1 MVRRSAPASSRW
13 VAKQWRSVVRMDVL
27 VRQAGALSGAE
38 SEPLGACPVFDD
50 KIPTQAKP
58 AWVGHPND
66 HCLGHPPARRT
77 RRPPSRTTAQKRK
90 PTTPRIYNLSGRPA
104 VAAVT

>member
-1 MVRRSAPASSRW
+1 MGIA
-13 VAKQWRSVVRMDVL
+13 
-27 VRQAGALSGAE
+27 AE

-50 KIPTQAKP
+50 KIPTQAKEGNRLGWGTLTII
-58 AWVGHPND
+58 AWATRPLEEHAD
-66 HCLGHPPARRT
+66 
-77 RRPPSRTTAQKRK
+77 RRPALRTTAQKRK